1 MDPNRLRDKIKSTFD
16 SFGMLPES
24 MWDGVISDLLKTNV
38 SPTQFLLEKGI
49 IFDPKTGIKM
59 ADYWN
64 ISYQQLRK
72 EDVDMTTR
80 ARLPE
85 EIVRSWKIL
94 PVGIKGDKFL
104 VAVSDPLVVLG
115 IDKVERELGM
125 RVDLI
130 FTPEEELEKLVK
142 ELYPEREEIL
152 IHRDLRVP
160 EKKVER
166 REELGVELDL
176 KASALEEVD
185 APIITL
191 IEEIVVSAYKWRA
204 SDIHIEPFAE
214 FVRIRYRI
222 DGILHEIDRISKEI
236 HGSMISRI
244 KIMANMDIA
253 EKRLPQ
259 DGRILF
265 EKNGLS
271 LDLRVSTL
279 NTSYGETVVIRIL
292 DKSRGLMSLSELG
305 MDDDTLREF
314 RRLINLPYGMVLV
327 TGPTGS
333 GKSTTLYSALSEI
346 DHNLRKVI
354 TVEDPVEYQ
363 IPGINQVQVRPVVGL
378 TFASALRSILR
389 QAPDV
394 ILVGEIRDKET
405 AQIAVQ
411 AALTGHLVLSTLH
424 TNDAPS
430 SITRLIDMGI
440 PPYLV
445 ASCIAGVLAQ
455 RLVRK
460 LCPDCRKRADLGQEE
475 TSFLR
480 GERVKGVYRAVGC
493 EKCRMTGYRGRI
505 GIFELMSVNSDLRDS
520 ISRGEPVEELRL
532 VAERSGM
539 RSLREDGLRKVEEGI
554 TTISEIMRIVR

>member
-1 MDPNRLRDKIKSTFD
+1 MDVNRLKDKIKYTFD

-24 MWDGVISDLLKTNV
+24 MWDVILDEMSKSGK
-38 SPTQFLLEKGI
+38 SPVEFLLDRGI
-49 IFDPKTGIKM
+49 ILDPKTGIKM
-59 ADYWN
+59 ADQWN
-64 ISYQQLRK
+64 ITYQELSKDDIDFTVKGRFPM
-72 EDVDMTTR
+72 D
-80 ARLPE
+80 
-85 EIVRSWKIL
+85 IVKNWGVV
-94 PVGIKGDKFL
+94 PVGIRGDKFL
-104 VAVSDPLVVLG
+104 LAFSDPLLVLG
-115 IDKVERELGM
+115 VNRIEQELGM
-125 RVDLI
+125 GVDLI
-130 FTPEEELEKLVK
+130 FVPEENLKRLID
-142 ELYPEREEIL
+142 ELYPVTERPSFQRDRKEINLGENGLDKDFGLGADAIETVEE
-152 IHRDLRVP
+152 
-160 EKKVER
+160 
-166 REELGVELDL
+166 
-176 KASALEEVD
+176 AD

-191 IEEIVVSAYKWRA
+191 IGEIIASAYKWRA

-214 FVRIRYRI
+214 FTRIRYRI
-222 DGILHEIDRISKEI
+222 DGILHEIDRISAEI
-236 HGSMISRI
+236 HASMVTRI

-265 EKNGLS
+265 EKNGVQ

-279 NTSYGETVVIRIL
+279 STNYGETVVIRIL
-292 DKSRGLMSLSELG
+292 DKSRGLMSLTELG
-305 MDDDTLREF
+305 MNESTLLELRK
-314 RRLINLPYGMVLV
+314 LINLPYGMILV

-346 DHNLRKVI
+346 DHSLRKVI

-363 IPGINQVQVRPVVGL
+363 IPGVNQVQVRPVVGL

-430 SITRLIDMGI
+430 AITRLVDMDI

-455 RLVRK
+455 RLVRR
-460 LCPDCRKRADLGQEE
+460 LCPNCREQAGIGQEE
-475 TSFLR
+475 MSFLR
-480 GERVKGVYRAVGC
+480 GDRVKSMYRPVGC
-493 EKCRMTGYRGRI
+493 EKCRMTGYKGRI
-505 GIFELMSVNSDLRDS
+505 GLFELMSVTSELRDS
-520 ISRGEPVEELRL
+520 ISRGDPAEELRFI
-532 VAERSGM
+532 AEKSGM
-539 RSLREDGLRKVEEGI
+539 LSLREDGLRKVEEGL
-554 TTISEIMRIVR
+554 TTISEVMRVVK